1 MHHSRP
7 NLQRFHRVLGV
18 GALLGLVLGV
28 QNDLAVADEDDAVG
42 LGDGGALDVDEVA
55 PDALDGAGFALV
67 VALDDPDGVVL
78 LDLALLGVEERGVA
92 RDVVLFGAD
101 EVEVEGAEL
110 ALLVE
115 DGELLRGELDDDADL
130 GAGDLESVSRE
141 VGDGLEKGKNEGLVI
156 HVVIL

>member
-55 PDALDGAGFALV
+55 PDALDGA
-67 VALDDPDGVVL
+67 
-78 LDLALLGVEERGVA
+78 
-92 RDVVLFGAD
+92 
-101 EVEVEGAEL
+101 
-110 ALLVE
+110 
-115 DGELLRGELDDDADL
+115 
-130 GAGDLESVSRE
+130 
-141 VGDGLEKGKNEGLVI
+141 
-156 HVVIL
+156 

>member
-1 MHHSRP
+1 MH
-7 NLQRFHRVLGV
+7 
-18 GALLGLVLGV
+18 
-28 QNDLAVADEDDAVG
+28 
-42 LGDGGALDVDEVA
+42 
-55 PDALDGAGFALV
+55 
-67 VALDDPDGVVL
+67 
-78 LDLALLGVEERGVA
+78 LALLRVQERRVA

-141 VGDGLEKGKNEGLVI
+141 EDEGEEKGKNEGLVI
-156 HVVIL
+156 HVVIR

>member
-1 MHHSRP
+1 MHHPRP

-42 LGDGGALDVDEVA
+42 LGVGGALDVDEVA

-92 RDVVLFGAD
+92 
-101 EVEVEGAEL
+101 
-110 ALLVE
+110 
-115 DGELLRGELDDDADL
+115 
-130 GAGDLESVSRE
+130 
-141 VGDGLEKGKNEGLVI
+141 
-156 HVVIL
+156 